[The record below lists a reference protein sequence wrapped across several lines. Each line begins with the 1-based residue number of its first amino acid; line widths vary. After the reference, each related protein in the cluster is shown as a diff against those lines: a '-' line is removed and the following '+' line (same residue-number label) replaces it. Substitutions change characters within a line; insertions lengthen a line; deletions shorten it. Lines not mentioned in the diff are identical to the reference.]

1 MKIRWTPKASNQ
13 LEEIYEYAADNNLRV
28 AEVLVERIYSAIEIL
43 EDYPEAGRQGRIEG
57 TPRIDCDK

>member
-43 EDYPEAGRQGRIEG
+43 EDLS
-57 TPRIDCDK
+57 